1 MALFRCCR
9 IASILHQVPVTFLN
23 GASAQG
29 LLDLSHQ
36 RQYSRYPPHF
46 REPVYQSDKIDEL
59 FQSGE
64 AEQHAFAPIKAAKN
78 DNNTS
83 IFYDETIS
91 KFINNLMKKGDKV
104 TARTLVEKAF
114 VKIKQIQF
122 AKYHQAESDAERE
135 NIILNPVTIL
145 HKAIDNCMPILQLT
159 SIKRGGSSYQ
169 VPIPIT
175 DKRSQALAM
184 KWLILQ
190 SNEKERTTHFPEK
203 LAAELIDASNN
214 TGRVVKRKQDLHRQC
229 EANRAYAHFRWG

>member
-1 MALFRCCR
+1 MGKRQLSKMALFRCCR

-104 TARTLVEKAF
+104 TAHFSRKGICENKTDT
-114 VKIKQIQF
+114 ICQI
-122 AKYHQAESDAERE
+122 
-135 NIILNPVTIL
+135 
-145 HKAIDNCMPILQLT
+145 
-159 SIKRGGSSYQ
+159 SS
-169 VPIPIT
+169 
-175 DKRSQALAM
+175 
-184 KWLILQ
+184 
-190 SNEKERTTHFPEK
+190 
-203 LAAELIDASNN
+203 
-214 TGRVVKRKQDLHRQC
+214 
-229 EANRAYAHFRWG
+229 

>member
-1 MALFRCCR
+1 MGKRQLSKMALFRCCR

-46 REPVYQSDKIDEL
+46 REPVYQSD
-59 FQSGE
+59 
-64 AEQHAFAPIKAAKN
+64 KN